1 MLRYFFM
8 IKIIK
13 IIELL
18 LHKYINYDMVN
29 IYQYIKLNT
38 FAKEGAMH
46 TEVHN
51 AVTAADQGTQYDESA
66 KRLLGQKSIL
76 AQILVRT
83 VDEFKGMNPRYV
95 ETLIEGEPYISRIP
109 LEPGLTNQEVMRVK
123 SGQRI
128 TGLNTENQEHA
139 EGLVRFDIV
148 FYVRMK
154 DGLSQIIINVEAQKD
169 EPQRYGI
176 LNRAVFYVS
185 RLISSQKERDFEN
198 TEYDDI
204 KRVYSIW
211 VCMNMEENS
220 LSHIHLVKDDLVG
233 YHDWRGKLD
242 LFNIVMIGLAKKLP
256 KQGEQY
262 ELHRLLG
269 ALFAEGLTAGERLN
283 IIKEEYDIPIEQTI
297 EQEVDVMCNLS
308 QGIKEAGIAEG
319 REEGRVEG
327 REEGREEGR
336 SEGRAEEII
345 ETGYEF
351 GLSEQDILERL
362 QKKLSISLQKA
373 QEYLLMFGKQTV

>member
-1 MLRYFFM
+1 
-8 IKIIK
+8 
-13 IIELL
+13 
-18 LHKYINYDMVN
+18 
-29 IYQYIKLNT
+29 
-38 FAKEGAMH
+38 MH

-95 ETLIEGEPYISRIP
+95 ETLIEGEPYISRIS
-109 LEPGLTNQEVMRVK
+109 LEPGLTNQEVMKAAVELKAAGEAKQNLGRKVKAK

-185 RLISSQKERDFEN
+185 RLISSQKERDFVKSN
-198 TEYDDI
+198 YNDI
-204 KRVYSIW
+204 KTVYSIW
-211 VCMNMEENS
+211 VCMNMPENS
-220 LSHIHLVKDDLVG
+220 MCHIYLTKEDLLGKHNWKGNLNLV
-233 YHDWRGKLD
+233 
-242 LFNIVMIGLAKKLP
+242 NIVMIGLTNALP
-256 KQGEQY
+256 ESHNEY
-262 ELHRLLG
+262 VLHRLLC
-269 ALFAEGLTAGERLN
+269 AMFSNELSQQQKMKIMEQEYHIPMEENF
-283 IIKEEYDIPIEQTI
+283 KEEVSI
-297 EQEVDVMCNLS
+297 MCNLS

-319 REEGRVEG
+319 REAGIVEG
-327 REEGREEGR
+327 REAGIAEGKQREIEKVILNMHKKGY
-336 SEGRAEEII
+336 SLEQIMDATELEAAELETII
-345 ETGYEF
+345 E
-351 GLSEQDILERL
+351 
-362 QKKLSISLQKA
+362 KLK
-373 QEYLLMFGKQTV
+373 

>member
-1 MLRYFFM
+1 MNTE
-8 IKIIK
+8 IK
-13 IIELL
+13 
-18 LHKYINYDMVN
+18 
-29 IYQYIKLNT
+29 
-38 FAKEGAMH
+38 
-46 TEVHN
+46 N
-51 AVTAADQGTQYDESA
+51 AIQAADSEAQYDESA
-66 KRLLGQKSIL
+66 KRLLAQKYVL
-76 AQILVRT
+76 AHILVRT
-83 VDEFKGMNPRYV
+83 VEEFQGMEIEKV
-95 ETLIEGEPYISRIP
+95 VSLIEGDPYISKVP
-109 LEPGLTNQEVMRVK
+109 VASGLTNKDRNVEGK
-123 SGQRI
+123 RI
-128 TGLNTENQEHA
+128 VGLNTEAGEKN
-139 EGLVRFDIV
+139 EGLVRFDII
-148 FYVRMK
+148 FYVRMRN
-154 DGLSQIIINVEAQKD
+154 GLAQMIINVEAQKD
-169 EPQRYGI
+169 EPGSYQI
-176 LNRAVFYVS
+176 LNRAIFYVS

-242 LFNIVMIGLAKKLP
+242 LFNIVMIGLARKLP

-319 REEGRVEG
+319 RVEG
-327 REEGREEGR
+327 R
-336 SEGRAEEII
+336 AKEII

-373 QEYLLMFGKQTV
+373 QEYLLMFGKRTV

>member
-1 MLRYFFM
+1 M

-51 AVTAADQGTQYDESA
+51 AVMAADQGTQYDESA

-109 LEPGLTNQEVMRVK
+109 LEPGLTNPEAMRAK

-336 SEGRAEEII
+336 VEGRSEGRAEEII